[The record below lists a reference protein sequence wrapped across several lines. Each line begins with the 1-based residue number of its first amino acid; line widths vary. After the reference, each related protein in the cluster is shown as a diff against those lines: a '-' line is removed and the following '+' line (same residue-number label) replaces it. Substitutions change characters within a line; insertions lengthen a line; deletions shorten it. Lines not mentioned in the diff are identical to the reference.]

1 MMAGRVQAALALTMA
16 AGLHLG
22 AFALWPQGSAAPA
35 SASAGDGGD
44 ALVTIAPQDGT
55 VAALVAQW
63 DRPPLTPAVDTLAM
77 MAPPDAPVPLASAPD
92 APLPA
97 PVPVLPAPLQAA
109 PDLMAP
115 ALPAPLPSPPEMRPD
130 PAPAPQARPKPR
142 REPAPAA
149 SRQPEKPKAPAS
161 TAGSQA
167 AAKAEGSGGKARA
180 GAAGQAE
187 AGTASKARQ
196 ADLQAGWGAAIRA
209 RVDRNKRQ
217 PPGGPSTGA
226 VTVRLVVGRGGDLQ
240 GVSVTRSSGH
250 AVLDQAALAAVRR
263 AGRFPAAP
271 QGLDRAQ
278 YGFSLT
284 IRFAR

>member
-1 MMAGRVQAALALTMA
+1 MTAGRVQAGLALGLA

-22 AFALWPQGSAAPA
+22 AFALWPQGTAAPA
-35 SASAGDGGD
+35 SASAGDGGE

-63 DRPPLTPAVDTLAM
+63 DRPPLAPAVDTMVM
-77 MAPPDAPVPLASAPD
+77 MAPADAPVLPTSAPD

-97 PVPVLPAPLQAA
+97 SVPVMPAPVQAA
-109 PDLMAP
+109 PDAMAVAP
-115 ALPAPLPSPPEMRPD
+115 PAPLAPPPAIQPD

-142 REPAPAA
+142 REPPPAA
-149 SRQPEKPKAPAS
+149 SRQPEKPKAPAR

-180 GAAGQAE
+180 GSAGQAE

-217 PPGGPSTGA
+217 PPGGPSSGA
-226 VTVRLVVGRGGDLQ
+226 VTVRLVVGRGGDLRA
-240 GVSVTRSSGH
+240 VSVTRSSGH
-250 AVLDQAALAAVRR
+250 AAMDQAALTAVRR

-271 QGLDRAQ
+271 QGLDREE